1 MKKIIPFNKRIE
13 FEDNLYEV
21 TSISL
26 EHTLHREDRCVCG
39 NFTVSGEYRVTE
51 TSSNTLSFSYDLPF
65 TIDIDDKYNIDNMD
79 IDINDF
85 YYEILDNKYLVVNIE
100 VKIDH
105 IEEVIERDDSMK
117 DKNIN
122 QVKDSCV
129 EKEDPI
135 TIPDD
140 RHDNNAEIFEEPD
153 DATVPNELPV
163 DDNVADAI
171 NKQNDTDATD
181 TVGVKSIFAGMSKTD
196 TYVTYKVYIMREADT
211 LDTVISN
218 YKVTKEL
225 LEQYNDLHDI
235 KIGDK
240 LIIPYVKN

>member
-105 IEEVIERDDSMK
+105 IEEVIERDDGMK

-153 DATVPNELPV
+153 DPSPVAT
-163 DDNVADAI
+163 
-171 NKQNDTDATD
+171 ND
-181 TVGVKSIFAGMSKTD
+181 VKSIFAGMSKTD
-196 TYVTYKVYIMREADT
+196 TYVTYKVYIMRDADT

-225 LEQYNDLHDI
+225 LEQYNDLNDI

-240 LIIPYVKN
+240 LIIPYV